1 MSTATGT
8 ATRSSSLLLTGLV
21 LLSLC
26 LRGPLVAVSTVTTDL
41 TADLGMTATAVGLLT
56 TLPVLCFGVAAP
68 GASVV
73 ISRLGV
79 ERAALTSLLGIF
91 IGILVRSAGGV
102 PAALAGTVVMGL
114 AITVGNV
121 VAPIIIG
128 RDFRGRAAMMTGT
141 YTAVLNIG
149 SMIMLTVTGPVAA
162 QLGWQ
167 AALAIWAVVP
177 LVAGLVWWP
186 LARRRTAAAA
196 VPNGPTSGP
205 AKGPKSGPKAGPKD
219 TTAAPEPDS
228 TSAAGST
235 PPAPQQAPA
244 RTGVGIVLR
253 RPATWMLTLAFAG
266 QAFAYYGMTAWL
278 PSLLGDEQGMT
289 RGQAGAASSIFQ
301 IAALIGAFGT
311 PVIINRFG
319 GPLVAF
325 LVNGVL
331 WSFLPLGLLF
341 DSDLWALW
349 SALSGAA
356 QGGGFVCVFTV
367 VVLRARNLRE
377 NRLLSSIVQT
387 GGYTIACLG
396 PVVLGALHDAT
407 GAWSAPLLAAFAA
420 VATLTILGALSARGL
435 RG

>member
-8 ATRSSSLLLTGLV
+8 ATRSSPLLLTGLI

-41 TADLGMTATAVGLLT
+41 TAELGMSATAVGLLT
-56 TLPVLCFGVAAP
+56 TLPVLCFGLAAP

-73 ISRLGV
+73 IARLGV
-79 ERAALTSLLGIF
+79 ERAALASLLGIL
-91 IGILVRSAGGV
+91 IGVLVRSAGGI
-102 PAALAGTVVMGL
+102 PAALAGTVIMGL

-121 VAPIIIG
+121 VAPIVIG

-167 AALAIWAVVP
+167 FALAMWAVVP
-177 LVAGLVWWP
+177 LAAGAVWWP
-186 LARRRTAAAA
+186 LARRRARAAAGVKKPA
-196 VPNGPTSGP
+196 PTSP
-205 AKGPKSGPKAGPKD
+205 AQQP
-219 TTAAPEPDS
+219 
-228 TSAAGST
+228 
-235 PPAPQQAPA
+235 PPAPTSV
-244 RTGVGIVLR
+244 RTVLR

-278 PSLLGDEQGMT
+278 PTLLSDEQGMT

-311 PVIINRFG
+311 PLIINRFG

-325 LVNGVL
+325 VVNGVL

-341 DSDLWALW
+341 DADLWALW

-407 GAWSAPLLAAFAA
+407 GAWNAPLLAAFAG
-420 VATLTILGALSARGL
+420 VATLTVLGALSAREL

>member
-1 MSTATGT
+1 VSTATGT

-41 TADLGMTATAVGLLT
+41 ITDLGMSATAVGLLT

-73 ISRLGV
+73 IARLGV
-79 ERAALTSLLGIF
+79 ERAALASLVGIL

-102 PAALAGTVVMGL
+102 PAALAGTVIMGL

-121 VAPIIIG
+121 VAPIVIG

-149 SMIMLTVTGPVAA
+149 SMVMLTVTGPVAA

-167 AALAIWAVVP
+167 FALAMWAVVP
-177 LVAGLVWWP
+177 LAAGAVWWP
-186 LARRRTAAAA
+186 LARRRAAAA
-196 VPNGPTSGP
+196 AQNKQPTPESGTGPT
-205 AKGPKSGPKAGPKD
+205 
-219 TTAAPEPDS
+219 TT
-228 TSAAGST
+228 
-235 PPAPQQAPA
+235 APQQPPA
-244 RTGVGIVLR
+244 VRTGVRVVLR

-325 LVNGVL
+325 LINGVL
-331 WSFLPLGLLF
+331 WSCLPLGLLV
-341 DSDLWALW
+341 DPDLWALW

-407 GAWSAPLLAAFAA
+407 GAWDAPLLAAFAA

>member
-41 TADLGMTATAVGLLT
+41 IADLGMSATAVGLLT

-73 ISRLGV
+73 IARLGV
-79 ERAALTSLLGIF
+79 ERAALVGLVGILV
-91 IGILVRSAGGV
+91 GILVRSAGGI
-102 PAALAGTVVMGL
+102 PAALAGTVIMGL

-121 VAPIIIG
+121 VAPIVIG

-167 AALAIWAVVP
+167 FALAMWAIVP
-177 LVAGLVWWP
+177 MAAGLVWWP
-186 LARRRTAAAA
+186 LARRRARVDGA
-196 VPNGPTSGP
+196 
-205 AKGPKSGPKAGPKD
+205 PKPDLQKEHKSD
-219 TTAAPEPDS
+219 TLANRPTAAPAQREP
-228 TSAAGST
+228 AG
-235 PPAPQQAPA
+235 
-244 RTGVGIVLR
+244 RTGVGAVLR

-325 LVNGVL
+325 LINGVL
-331 WSFLPLGLLF
+331 WSCLPLGLLF

-407 GAWSAPLLAAFAA
+407 GAWNAPLLAAFAA
-420 VATLTILGALSARGL
+420 VATLTVLGALSARGL
-435 RG
+435 HG

>member
-1 MSTATGT
+1 VSTATG
-8 ATRSSSLLLTGLV
+8 TRSSSLLLSGLV

-26 LRGPLVAVSTVTTDL
+26 LRGPLVAVSTVTADL
-41 TADLGMTATAVGLLT
+41 TADLGMSATAVGLLT

-79 ERAALTSLLGIF
+79 ERAALASLLGILV
-91 IGILVRSAGGV
+91 GILVRSAGGV
-102 PAALAGTVVMGL
+102 PAALTGTVIMGL

-121 VAPIIIG
+121 VAPIVIG
-128 RDFRGRAAMMTGT
+128 RDFRRRAAMMTGT
-141 YTAVLNIG
+141 YTAMLNIG

-167 AALAIWAVVP
+167 FALAIWAVVP
-177 LVAGLVWWP
+177 LAAAVTWWP
-186 LARRRTAAAA
+186 LARRRAAAA
-196 VPNGPTSGP
+196 GPPKSDQHNEPEPDTRSRRPGPTS
-205 AKGPKSGPKAGPKD
+205 AQQ
-219 TTAAPEPDS
+219 ES
-228 TSAAGST
+228 TG
-235 PPAPQQAPA
+235 
-244 RTGVGIVLR
+244 RTGVRTVLR
-253 RPATWMLTLAFAG
+253 RATTWMLTLAFAG

-325 LVNGVL
+325 VVNGVL

-407 GAWSAPLLAAFAA
+407 GAWKAPLLAAFAA
-420 VATLTILGALSARGL
+420 VATLTVLGALSARGL
-435 RG
+435 RS

>member
-41 TADLGMTATAVGLLT
+41 IADLGMSATAVGLLT

-73 ISRLGV
+73 IARLGV
-79 ERAALTSLLGIF
+79 ERAALVGLVGILV
-91 IGILVRSAGGV
+91 GILVRSAGGI
-102 PAALAGTVVMGL
+102 PAALAGTVIMGL

-121 VAPIIIG
+121 VAPIVIG

-167 AALAIWAVVP
+167 FALAMWAIVP
-177 LVAGLVWWP
+177 MAAGLVWWP
-186 LARRRTAAAA
+186 LARRRARVDGA
-196 VPNGPTSGP
+196 
-205 AKGPKSGPKAGPKD
+205 PKPDLQKEHKSD
-219 TTAAPEPDS
+219 TLANRPTAAPAQREP
-228 TSAAGST
+228 AG
-235 PPAPQQAPA
+235 
-244 RTGVGIVLR
+244 RTGVGAVLR

-278 PSLLGDEQGMT
+278 PSLLGDEEGMT

-325 LVNGVL
+325 LINGVL
-331 WSFLPLGLLF
+331 WSCLPLGLLF

-407 GAWSAPLLAAFAA
+407 GAWNAPLLAAFAA
-420 VATLTILGALSARGL
+420 VATLTVLGALSARGL
-435 RG
+435 HG